1 MRILNWPMM
10 MTRARL
16 APALVISRGCALVI
30 SRGCALVISRGCA
43 LVISRG
49 CALIYVAVAL
59 ASFLYLLFPAAG
71 AARAD
76 GGAPNLAYISGTSK
90 GISVVDITQKT
101 VTNTFSL
108 TGDPKTIYLS
118 LDGRFLYVTQPSL
131 DRITAVTA
139 RTGQSFCTVNVP
151 GQPSL
156 LAFDAGSNLLY
167 TAGNAAASITGFD
180 PSNCAIKK
188 TIKTSGPV
196 YGMAVANIGTGA
208 NGNQLWVSVPDG
220 LQVFD
225 NRGLIASIAIPGGAQ
240 YVSIPPG
247 VMIYV
252 TTKSGKLYPVSL
264 STRQVLPPIL
274 SGGQFGPM
282 DYDALTDEI
291 YVPDMLNKQVDVL
304 NPIISTTPPLPT
316 EPGHVIKLGVAP
328 QSIAITS
335 DGQFGFIALAGG
347 NVAMLDVPGKTVF
360 DTVFVGG
367 NPHFIIT
374 GLYPP
379 LLGSTPTD
387 VSFWST
393 VVNIAAYALI
403 FVLLIVPAI
412 FFLRR
417 ARVKP
422 AKK

>member
-1 MRILNWPMM
+1 MQMKNIFDDSRRGGDSFSRPRTSFSPAFQIGHK
-10 MTRARL
+10 TARVQIRL
-16 APALVISRGCALVI
+16 APALIV
-30 SRGCALVISRGCA
+30 
-43 LVISRG
+43 
-49 CALIYVAVAL
+49 VAIAL
-59 ASFLYLLFPAAG
+59 ASLIYLLIPMAG
-71 AARAD
+71 VARAD
-76 GGAPNLAYISGTSK
+76 GGAPNLAYISGSSK
-90 GISVVDITQKT
+90 GISVVDISQKA
-101 VTNTFSL
+101 VTNSFAL
-108 TGDPKTIYLS
+108 TGNPRTIYLS

-131 DRITAVTA
+131 DRVTALAA
-139 RTGQSFCTVNVP
+139 RTGQEFCTLNVP

-156 LAFDAGSNLLY
+156 LAFDPGTNMLY
-167 TAGNAAASITGFD
+167 AAGNAAASVTEFD

-208 NGNQLWVSVPDG
+208 NGDQLWVSVPDG

-225 NRGLIASIAIPGGAQ
+225 NRGLTASIPIAGGAQ

-247 VMIYV
+247 VMVYV
-252 TTKSGKLYPVSL
+252 TTKSGKLYPVNL
-264 STRQVLPPIL
+264 STQQVLSPIL

-282 DYDALTDEI
+282 DYDALTDDI

-304 NPIISTTPPLPT
+304 APIVSPTPPLPT
-316 EPGHVIKLGVAP
+316 EPAHVIKLGVAP

-379 LLGSTPTD
+379 LLGNTPSD
-387 VSFWST
+387 VSFWGT
-393 VVNIAAYALI
+393 VVNIVAYALI
-403 FVLLIVPAI
+403 FVLLIVPTV

-422 AKK
+422 AKKEGSE

>member
-1 MRILNWPMM
+1 MKILKWSITRAGEPRE
-10 MTRARL
+10 MTRAGASPAPTILRSDPHRAYRAGL
-16 APALVISRGCALVI
+16 APALVIV
-30 SRGCALVISRGCA
+30 V
-43 LVISRG
+43 VT
-49 CALIYVAVAL
+49 L
-59 ASFLYLLFPAAG
+59 ASLFYLLFPAAG
-71 AARAD
+71 AAWAD
-76 GGAPNLAYISGTSK
+76 GGAPNLAYISGTAR
-90 GISVVDITQKT
+90 GISVVDIQQKT
-101 VTNTFSL
+101 VTNSFSL
-108 TGDPKTIYLS
+108 TGDPQTIYLS

-131 DRITAVTA
+131 DRITALTA

-167 TAGNAAASITGFD
+167 TAGNAAASVTEFD
-180 PSNCAIKK
+180 PGNCAIKK

-208 NGNQLWVSVPDG
+208 NGNQLWVSVPAG
-220 LQVFD
+220 LEVFD
-225 NRGLIASIAIPGGAQ
+225 NRGLIASIPIPGEAQ
-240 YVSIPPG
+240 YISIPPG
-247 VMIYV
+247 VMVYV

-264 STRQVLPPIL
+264 STQQVLSPIL

-282 DYDALTDEI
+282 DYNALSDEI
-291 YVPDMLNKQVDVL
+291 YVPDMLNKRVDVL
-304 NPIISTTPPLPT
+304 APIISTTPPLAT
-316 EPGHVIKLGVAP
+316 EPARVISLGVAP

-347 NVAMLDVPGKTVF
+347 NVAMLDVPGKTIF

-367 NPHFIIT
+367 NPRFIIT

-387 VSFWST
+387 VTFWST
-393 VVNIAAYALI
+393 VVNVAAYALI
-403 FVLLIVPAI
+403 FVLLIVPAV

-422 AKK
+422 KKK

>member
-1 MRILNWPMM
+1 M
-10 MTRARL
+10 
-16 APALVISRGCALVI
+16 
-30 SRGCALVISRGCA
+30 
-43 LVISRG
+43 
-49 CALIYVAVAL
+49 
-59 ASFLYLLFPAAG
+59 
-71 AARAD
+71 
-76 GGAPNLAYISGTSK
+76 
-90 GISVVDITQKT
+90 VDIIQKA

-108 TGDPKTIYLS
+108 AGDPTTIYLS

-131 DRITAVTA
+131 DRITALTA

-156 LAFDAGSNLLY
+156 LAFDPGSNLLY
-167 TAGNAAASITGFD
+167 AAGNAAASVTAFD
-180 PSNCAIKK
+180 PTNCAIKK

-225 NRGLIASIAIPGGAQ
+225 NQGLIASIPIPGGAQ

-264 STRQVLPPIL
+264 STQQVLPPIL

-282 DYDALTDEI
+282 DYDALSDEI

-304 NPIISTTPPLPT
+304 NPITSPTPPLPT

-347 NVAMLDVPGKTVF
+347 NVAMLDVPGKTIF

-422 AKK
+422 AKKEGAR